1 MDKKL
6 LEDVQEKIEEESDNL
21 ELFCAFDDMDKI
33 KWTPPAGWAAR
44 PEMRIRV
51 STEAHDALKTMANF
65 FDTYRPKWNILP
77 LSEDDSDRAEE
88 LEAWLEYMMQKAN
101 QNGEIYPLH
110 KGLFNSGK
118 FNRTIYHVD
127 YLPYWMPKDKSKWT
141 KEQKVAAK
149 NGPFCI
155 TPLDPRC
162 SFYRYGKYGLKW
174 FANVTILDAEEIIDQ
189 WDSYV
194 SDSAEGKQIKA
205 GIAKLKA
212 VIESEDEID
221 YIYVDVT
228 SYDKRICIAIPTQ
241 TEDISDIENFDFESG
256 EYITILDGEN
266 KLGFIPYAVAT
277 GNSDAL
283 LHSLHVGG
291 GWVNQNI
298 IDSVVDTSVLK
309 RAFIPPVIHQSQ
321 TGKDLDV
328 NFNGDMAA
336 IELGMGETAT
346 MTNLPPIDPGLQQLS
361 GINQQRVS
369 KALGISNLGMQDI
382 AGNVQFSTI
391 SKQIE
396 LQLTNLQPY
405 QRTAEKANVQAALIM
420 FQWVKYTG
428 NTEVAYRTANR
439 ARKDGQMEGQPILLD
454 PETFDPDVMQI
465 ECKLLSAAPTDKQ
478 ALVNM
483 AVTLRQAGD
492 TIPWDEIN
500 EQLGYS
506 NPTFLKNKFY
516 DEQLEQ
522 LALKTYADKKAL
534 EVQLQGQAATIQMQ
548 TEAAMAQQAQQQ
560 QAQQAMS
567 PEQSGAMANPATGDP
582 MLANA
587 GGMQN
592 DPNQGGM
599 PPAMNAPD
607 MTAQNVRQ

>member
-6 LEDVQEKIEEESDNL
+6 LEQVQERIEEEEDNL
-21 ELFCAFDDMDKI
+21 KLFTAFDDMDKI
-33 KWTPPAGWAAR
+33 KWTPPTGWAAR

-65 FDTYRPKWNILP
+65 FDTFRPQWDILP

-88 LEAWLEYMMQKAN
+88 LETWLEYFMQKAN
-101 QNGEIYPLH
+101 QNGETYPLH
-110 KGLFNSGK
+110 RGLFNSGK

-127 YLPYWMPKDKSKWT
+127 YLPYWLPKDKKSWT
-141 KEQKVAAK
+141 KEQKWSAK

-174 FANVTILDAEEIIDQ
+174 FATVTTLDGQEIIDQ
-189 WDSYV
+189 WETYASNSKD
-194 SDSAEGKQIKA
+194 GKQISA
-205 GIAKLKA
+205 GVEKIKSLL
-212 VIESEDEID
+212 EETDD
-221 YIYVDVT
+221 FIYVDVT
-228 SYDKRICIAIPTQ
+228 SFDNRLVVAIPT
-241 TEDISDIENFDFESG
+241 TSEDISAFKKMDFEKDADNV
-256 EYITILDGEN
+256 IVILDSKNE
-266 KLGFIPYAVAT
+266 LGFIPYAVAT

-336 IELGMGETAT
+336 IELGAGESAT

-405 QRTAEKANVQAALIM
+405 QRTAEKANAQAALIM
-420 FQWVKYTG
+420 FQWIKFTG
-428 NTEVAYRTANR
+428 NTETAYRMPNR
-439 ARKDGQMEGQPILLD
+439 VRKDGQAVGQPITLSPD
-454 PETFDPDVMQI
+454 DFDPDVMQI
-465 ECKLLSAAPTDKQ
+465 TCELLSAAPTDKQ
-478 ALVNM
+478 QMVNM

-492 TIPWDEIN
+492 TIPWEEIN
-500 EQLGYS
+500 EKLGYS
-506 NPTFLKNKFY
+506 NPTFSKNKFY
-516 DEQLEQ
+516 DEQIEA
-522 LALKTYADKKAL
+522 LAMKTFADKQAL
-534 EVQLQGQAATIQMQ
+534 AVQLEGQAATMQMQ
-548 TEAAMAQQAQQQ
+548 MAQQQAQMQAQQQ
-560 QAQQAMS
+560 AMP

-582 MLANA
+582 ALANA

-592 DPNQGGM
+592 DPNQGGQ
-599 PPAMNAPD
+599 PPIMAAPG
-607 MTAQNVRQ
+607 MTREQVRK

>member
-6 LEDVQEKIEEESDNL
+6 LEQVQERIEEEEDNL
-21 ELFCAFDDMDKI
+21 KLFTAFDDMDKI
-33 KWTPPAGWAAR
+33 QWTPPAGWAAR

-65 FDTYRPKWNILP
+65 FDTYRPKWSILP

-88 LEAWLEYMMQKAN
+88 LEAWLEYFMQKAN
-101 QNGEIYPLH
+101 QNGETYPLH
-110 KGLFNSGK
+110 RGLFNSGK

-127 YLPYWMPKDKSKWT
+127 YLPYWLPKDKTKWT
-141 KEQKVAAK
+141 KEQKWSAK

-174 FANVTILDAEEIIDQ
+174 FATVTTLDGEEIIDQ
-189 WDSYV
+189 WGTYA
-194 SDSAEGKQIKA
+194 SDSKDGKQIKS
-205 GIAKLKA
+205 GIAKIKSLL
-212 VIESEDEID
+212 ENDGD
-221 YIYVDVT
+221 YDFVYVDVT
-228 SYDKRICIAIPTQ
+228 SFDNRLVVAIPT
-241 TEDISDIENFDFESG
+241 TSEDISAFEKMDFEKDSDSV
-256 EYITILDGEN
+256 IVILDSKNE
-266 KLGFIPYAVAT
+266 LGFIPYAVAT

-336 IELGMGETAT
+336 IELGAGESAT
-346 MTNLPPIDPGLQQLS
+346 MTNLPPIDPGLQQLA
-361 GINQQRVS
+361 GINQQRMS

-420 FQWVKYTG
+420 FQWIKFTG
-428 NTEVAYRTANR
+428 NTETAYRTPGR
-439 ARKDGQMEGQPILLD
+439 VRKDGQAVGQPIPLSPD
-454 PETFDPDVMQI
+454 DFDPDVMQI

-478 ALVNM
+478 QMVNM

-500 EQLGYS
+500 ETLGYS

-516 DEQLEQ
+516 DEQIEQ
-522 LALKTYADKKAL
+522 LALKTFADKQAL
-534 EVQLQGQAATIQMQ
+534 AVQLEGQAATMQMQ
-548 TEAAMAQQAQQQ
+548 MEQQ
-560 QAQQAMS
+560 QAQMQAQAQAMP

-582 MLANA
+582 ALANA
-587 GGMQN
+587 GGAQN
-592 DPNQGGM
+592 DPNQGGQ
-599 PPAMNAPD
+599 PPIMAAPG
-607 MTAQNVRQ
+607 MTREQVRK